1 MGMAF
6 GNAEVEPRMCHF
18 NGSKGK
24 INGSVYVQS

>member
-6 GNAEVEPRMCHF
+6 GNAEVEPHMCHC

-24 INGSVYVQS
+24 INGSAYVQS